1 MCLTGICDYPY
12 QTNIGK
18 FTA

>member
-12 QTNIGK
+12 QTSIRK
-18 FTA
+18 FIA